1 MGMQPQAGWVCSPK
15 QDGYAARAGWV
26 HAARAKTVDS
36 RPMQSLIVTCP
47 DCAEEL
53 EILHSDWLEFAV
65 GDILGCNA
73 CGAELEVLSLDPPE
87 FEPLVYST
95 ECPKC
100 GSFFAL
106 SEPDLQAH
114 SVTCPDCQF
123 SFALEDS

>member
-1 MGMQPQAGWVCSPK
+1 MMGSFSPEHHGTK
-15 QDGYAARAGWV
+15 NCTKNSYTLDL
-26 HAARAKTVDS
+26 
-36 RPMQSLIVTCP
+36 MQSLIVTCP

-65 GDILGCNA
+65 GDVLGCNA
-73 CGAELEVLSLDPPE
+73 CGAELEVTSLEPPE

-100 GSFFAL
+100 GNFFAL
-106 SEPDLQAH
+106 SELDLEAH

-123 SFALEDS
+123 SFALEDG

>member
-1 MGMQPQAGWVCSPK
+1 MWVQKTQTKP
-15 QDGYAARAGWV
+15 V
-26 HAARAKTVDS
+26 HFL
-36 RPMQSLIVTCP
+36 PMQALIVTCP

-53 EILHSDWLEFAV
+53 EILESDWQEFQL

-73 CGAELEVLSLDPPE
+73 CGAELEVVSLEPPE

-106 SEPDLQAH
+106 SKSSSESA

-123 SFALEDS
+123 SFALEDA

>member
-1 MGMQPQAGWVCSPK
+1 MQTLV
-15 QDGYAARAGWV
+15 
-26 HAARAKTVDS
+26 
-36 RPMQSLIVTCP
+36 VTCP

-53 EILHSDWLEFAV
+53 EILETDWQEFQL

-73 CGAELEVLSLDPPE
+73 CGAELEVVSLEPPE

-106 SEPDLQAH
+106 GEHDLQAGQ
-114 SVTCPDCQF
+114 VTCPDCQF
-123 SFALEDS
+123 SFALEDN